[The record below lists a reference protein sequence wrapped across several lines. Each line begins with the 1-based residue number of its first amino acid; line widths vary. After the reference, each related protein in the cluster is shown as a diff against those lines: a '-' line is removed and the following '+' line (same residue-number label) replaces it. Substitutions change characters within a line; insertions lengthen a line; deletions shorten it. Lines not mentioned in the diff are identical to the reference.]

1 MPAPPTSLPGA
12 VVAITGSARGIGK
25 ATAHAFTRAGAR
37 VAIGDLDA
45 GLAEQA
51 AKEVGG
57 GAIGLALDVTDRES
71 LDAYIAQTEEQLGP
85 IDVFV
90 NNAGIMPL
98 GHFLDEPADVAHR
111 QIEINIHGVI
121 NGMKAIL
128 PKMIERRR
136 GTLVNIA
143 SAAGKGGF
151 PGVAT
156 YCGTKHAVVGITE
169 AVRMELRDEPINFG
183 LVMPAIVRTEL
194 TSGVASGRGIKDSTP
209 EDVADAI
216 VHGVREARFEI
227 YVPRAVGTIGKA
239 MQLLPRRARE
249 GLAHAMKADQV
260 MLTVDQ
266 NARLAYT
273 QRIEDGLPSA
283 EKRSLPAGDRSE

>member
-1 MPAPPTSLPGA
+1 
-12 VVAITGSARGIGK
+12 VAITGAARGIGK
-25 ATAHAFTRAGAR
+25 ATAVAFTRAGAR

-45 GLAEQA
+45 GLAERA
-51 AKEVGG
+51 AAEVGG
-57 GAIGLALDVTDRES
+57 GAIGLELDVTDRS
-71 LDAYIAQTEEQLGP
+71 SVDAFIAQAEEQLGP

-98 GHFLDEPADVAHR
+98 GRFLDEPDDVAHR
-111 QIEINIHGVI
+111 QIAVNVHGVL

-128 PKMIERRR
+128 PKMIARRR
-136 GTLVNIA
+136 GTVVNVA

-169 AVRMELRDEPINFG
+169 AVRLELRDEPVNFG

-194 TSGVASGRGIKDSTP
+194 TSGVASGRGVKDSTP

-216 VHGVREARFEI
+216 LHGVQENRFEI
-227 YVPRAVGTIGKA
+227 FVPRSVGAISKTMA
-239 MQLLPRRARE
+239 LLPRRGREAVARA
-249 GLAHAMKADQV
+249 LKADQV
-260 MLTVDQ
+260 MLAVD
-266 NARLAYT
+266 NKARLAYT
-273 QRIEDGLPSA
+273 QRIEEGLPSA
-283 EKRSLPAGDRSE
+283 EKPALEAGATEREGS

>member
-1 MPAPPTSLPGA
+1 
-12 VVAITGSARGIGK
+12 
-25 ATAHAFTRAGAR
+25 
-37 VAIGDLDA
+37 
-45 GLAEQA
+45 
-51 AKEVGG
+51 
-57 GAIGLALDVTDRES
+57 
-71 LDAYIAQTEEQLGP
+71 
-85 IDVFV
+85 
-90 NNAGIMPL
+90 
-98 GHFLDEPADVAHR
+98 VAHR

-216 VHGVREARFEI
+216 VHGVREGRFEI
-227 YVPRAVGTIGKA
+227 YVPRAIGTIGKA

-283 EKRSLPAGDRSE
+283 EKRSLPAGDRAE